1 MVETF
6 HMLLAGLFPFA
17 LCMLLMPA
25 AMYIAPR
32 VGLVDVPGER
42 KRHSAA
48 TPLVG
53 GIVIFL
59 SLCLSNI
66 LLGQISW
73 SFLGWMGLVL
83 VIGVLDDL
91 YDVSY
96 RIRLATHAAIVGG
109 IFITDGLLVNN
120 IGAIFGGN
128 PVDFFGVI
136 AVVFTA
142 IGVIGAINAV
152 NMVDGADGLLASLM
166 LASLVVLILFGMHA
180 TTEVVFSVSSIATLI
195 GALAAFAVLNCRFF
209 GVPRAR
215 VFMGDAGSTMLG
227 FMLVYLLI
235 DFSQGSAAVIS
246 PVLAGWILGLPL
258 LDASAVIAIRL
269 LDGKAPFHP
278 DRRHLHHLLLD
289 TGYSVNKTVLSLLAV
304 HVAIMA
310 FASAMYLSLGNAAD
324 QFLFWGFVCLVL
336 VRVVAGSV
344 YSRVL
349 GEKQSQPPSKTPQ
362 VRAFKPGSAGA
373 IATRLGLPE
382 SHRKSNDSVKMVDV
396 EHSSD

>member
-1 MVETF
+1 MVESF
-6 HMLLAGLFPFA
+6 DMLFAGLFPFA

-59 SLCLSNI
+59 SISFSNL
-66 LLGQISW
+66 LLGLISW

-109 IFITDGLLVNN
+109 IFLTDGLLVNN
-120 IGAIFGGN
+120 IGAISGGN
-128 PVDFFGVI
+128 PVDFFGFI
-136 AVVFTA
+136 AIVFTA

-152 NMVDGADGLLASLM
+152 NMVDGVDGLLASLI
-166 LASLVVLILFGMHA
+166 LASLIALILFGMQV
-180 TTEVVFSVSSIATLI
+180 TTEIAFSVSSIAMLI

-227 FMLVYLLI
+227 FVLVYMLI
-235 DFSQGSAAVIS
+235 DYSQGSTAAIS

-269 LDGKAPFHP
+269 MDGKAPFHP
-278 DRRHLHHLLLD
+278 DRKHLHHLLLD
-289 TGYSVNKTVLSLLAV
+289 AGCSVNRTVLSLLAA

-324 QFLFWGFVCLVL
+324 LYLFWGFVCLVI
-336 VRVVAGSV
+336 VRVIAGTAYTRALDS
-344 YSRVL
+344 
-349 GEKQSQPPSKTPQ
+349 KQSQRDKTPH
-362 VRAFKPGSAGA
+362 VPSLKVGNSAGVA
-373 IATRLGLPE
+373 VDLGIP
-382 SHRKSNDSVKMVDV
+382 DSAGKKNSGVAAVDV
-396 EHSSD
+396 EHLND